1 MKFTFEICVG
11 TLPSIRTERCK
22 IDIKEQLLYRDLFL
36 TEHLQSYLTRTL
48 INQMF
53 CYPHSAYPHSS
64 GATKTARIP
73 FSLV

>member
-22 IDIKEQLLYRDLFL
+22 IDIKEQLLYRDLFF

-48 INQMF
+48 INLMF

-64 GATKTARIP
+64 GATKTVFP
-73 FSLV
+73 LV

>member
-1 MKFTFEICVG
+1 MKFTFEIYVG

-22 IDIKEQLLYRDLFL
+22 IDIKEQLLYRDLFF

-48 INQMF
+48 INLMF

-64 GATKTARIP
+64 GATKTACIP

>member
-22 IDIKEQLLYRDLFL
+22 IDIKEQLLYRDLFF

-48 INQMF
+48 INLMF
-53 CYPHSAYPHSS
+53 CYWLANLHWLAGP
-64 GATKTARIP
+64 TN
-73 FSLV
+73 LVVMTYEIG

>member
-36 TEHLQSYLTRTL
+36 QNIYNL
-48 INQMF
+48 ILHG
-53 CYPHSAYPHSS
+53 P
-64 GATKTARIP
+64 
-73 FSLV
+73 